1 MFTVPSAPFVYKM
14 CLHSIYII
22 GTSPVLCMRRLCSFR
37 PESGE
42 EYFEVVRCTANVF
55 FVGNRNRCIAATVV
69 GTGVEHSTI
78 QT

>member
-1 MFTVPSAPFVYKM
+1 MYAQAVQLQTGV
-14 CLHSIYII
+14 
-22 GTSPVLCMRRLCSFR
+22 
-37 PESGE
+37 GE

-55 FVGNRNRCIAATVV
+55 FAGNRNRCIAATVV